1 MAETL
6 NTHSSQPS
14 PEQADAQQQHDQ
26 EMLAKAEKLEQ
37 AGQERPDW
45 LPDKFSS
52 AEQMAQ
58 AYGELEKKLG
68 QPKEE
73 TTTEEA
79 PKEPQGNESATEVV
93 EVLDK
98 AGLNFDEFQSE
109 YSEKGGLSDDA
120 YNKLEQAGF
129 SKSLV
134 DSWIQGQEA
143 LASGYQNQVYGM
155 VGGEQSYV
163 DMVNW
168 ASDNLPDHE
177 ITAFNTAVDSGDINQ
192 VQFAVNGLAARYRT
206 EVGTEPN
213 LVQGNSSTNTG
224 GTFQSTAELTA
235 AMSDPRY
242 QKDPAYRK
250 AVSDKLAR
258 SSVF

>member
-6 NTHSSQPS
+6 NTHSSQPN
-14 PEQADAQQQHDQ
+14 PEQQNAQEQHEQ

-45 LPDKFSS
+45 LPEKFSS
-52 AEQMAQ
+52 VEQMAQ

-73 TTTEEA
+73 TTTTEEA
-79 PKEPQGNESATEVV
+79 PQQTNESATEVV

-109 YSEKGGLSDDA
+109 YNEKGGLSEEA
-120 YNKLEQAGF
+120 YKKLDQAGF

-143 LASGYQNQVYGM
+143 LASGYQNQVYNM

-163 DMVNW
+163 DMVTW

-177 ITAFNTAVDSGDINQ
+177 ITAFNTAIDSGDINQ

-213 LVQGNSSTNTG
+213 LVQGNASTNTG